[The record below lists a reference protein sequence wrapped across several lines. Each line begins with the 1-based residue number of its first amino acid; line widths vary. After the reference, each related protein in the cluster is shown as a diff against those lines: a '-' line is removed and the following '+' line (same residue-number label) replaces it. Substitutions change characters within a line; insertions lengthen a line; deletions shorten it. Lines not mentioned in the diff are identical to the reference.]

1 MNPTLKAN
9 EVTVGFHRD
18 GYRIDK
24 TAAAM
29 DRYTQW
35 QIDGG
40 KWHSPKSVCFHSLPE
55 DGWIAKE
62 KFDWNQ

>member
-1 MNPTLKAN
+1 MNPTLKADG
-9 EVTVGFHRD
+9 VTVGYHPA

-35 QIDGG
+35 QIDGN
-40 KWHSPKSVCFHSLPE
+40 KWHSPKPVCFHSLPE
-55 DGWIAKE
+55 DGWIQENTIAE
-62 KFDWNQ
+62 